1 MTPDAQPLEP
11 PRRWLAHPRE
21 TGVAS
26 AALGLYYTLS
36 MSRDMGFYDSPE
48 LALVA
53 VQGGVGHPIGQPLHT
68 LLGHL
73 LVGLGGLLT
82 VPPLVCLNWLS
93 ALACALTVVPVV
105 SVLDRVAPCPPG
117 WVGRA
122 RPFVVALMGLHASLW
137 EPASR
142 IEVYPLGTLL
152 GALSLACLLTAMDA
166 PVGRSRTR
174 SMALA
179 GLLLALTSGAN
190 AVTASFYALAMA
202 PLVLVALFRRTL
214 PLRAL
219 GPAVMA
225 ALIGM
230 LIWLYVPLA
239 ARDPDVVAWGRPSDW
254 PALRAYLSGADYQGK
269 SVALWSSDFAG
280 NVGAFV
286 GWAGRVGL
294 LALPLLGL
302 LGVALRA
309 RRLLLSLTVLLLLNV
324 GWYARYD
331 PFAPGVLDYL
341 GYLGAPLWFMAG
353 GAALVG
359 EWAHTRGPVVH
370 VGAMLTLLAVA
381 LVASPAPWER
391 TRVDDRFTRVLAEA
405 GLAELPRDAVLL
417 VEADHSAAPLMYLQ
431 EVERQRPDVV
441 IIPLGLAS
449 SSWLWELVY
458 RRHPDLRPFPL
469 RGPGGRDARVRRFLD
484 AHPERPRFVTDHE
497 LALRVGSPSCI
508 TGVLLTLAPCA
519 GAAPADRL
527 LPLLRE
533 AHSQLG
539 NGAPGTAGLL
549 AQVAEARAQ
558 ALAAQGHAREAL
570 RLLTFTLGELDLRA
584 VPERVPPFRLPPS
597 DVATDGLGSEQRN
610 LLSAAELAQAA
621 HQPGL
626 AALLRTHAETAL
638 R

>member
-1 MTPDAQPLEP
+1 MTADTQPIET
-11 PRRWLAHPRE
+11 PRFLAHPRE
-21 TGVAS
+21 TAAAC
-26 AALGLYYTLS
+26 AALGLYYALS

-68 LLGHL
+68 LLGHG
-73 LVGLGGLLT
+73 LVGLGGLLG
-82 VPPLVCLNWLS
+82 VAPLVCLNLLS

-105 SVLDRVAPCPPG
+105 SVLDRVAPCPTG

-122 RPFVVALMGLHASLW
+122 RPFVVALLGVHASLW

-152 GALSLACLLTAMDA
+152 GALSLACLLPALDA
-166 PVGRSRTR
+166 PEGRTR
-174 SMALA
+174 TRFMALA

-190 AVTASFYALAMA
+190 AVTASFFALAMS
-202 PLVLVALFRRTL
+202 PLVLLALFRRTL

-219 GPAVMA
+219 APAVGA
-225 ALIGM
+225 ALLGM

-254 PALRAYLSGADYQGK
+254 PTLRAYLSGAVYQGM
-269 SVALWSSDFAG
+269 SVALASAGFAA

-286 GWAGRVGL
+286 SWAGRVGL

-309 RRLLLSLTVLLLLNV
+309 RRLLLPCALLLLLNV

-353 GAALVG
+353 GCALTA
-359 EWAHTRGPVVH
+359 EWAHTRGRVVH
-370 VGAMLTLLAVA
+370 VAALITLLAVA
-381 LVASPAPWER
+381 GLATPAPWER

-405 GLAELPRDAVLL
+405 ALAELPPNAVLL
-417 VEADHSAAPLMYLQ
+417 VEADHNAAPLMYLQ
-431 EVERQRPDVV
+431 EVEGQRPDVV
-441 IIPLGLAS
+441 VIPLGLAS
-449 SSWLWELVY
+449 SGWLWELVY
-458 RRHPDLRPFPL
+458 RRHPDLRPFAL
-469 RGPGGRDARVRRFLD
+469 RGPGGRDPRVRRFLD
-484 AHPERPRFVTDHE
+484 AHPERPRFTTDAE
-497 LALRVGSPSCI
+497 LARRWGPPCSIP
-508 TGVLLTLAPCA
+508 GVLLTLAPCT
-519 GAAPADRL
+519 GTAPADGL
-527 LPLLRE
+527 LPLLRQ
-533 AHSQLG
+533 AHAQLG

-558 ALAAQGHAREAL
+558 ALAAEGHARAAL
-570 RLLTFTLGELDLRA
+570 QLLTFTLGELDLRA
-584 VPERVPPFRLPPS
+584 VPERVPPFQLPPS
-597 DVATDGLGSEQRN
+597 EVATDGLGSEQRN
-610 LLSAAELAQAA
+610 LLRAAELAQAA

-626 AALLRTHAETAL
+626 AMLLRAHAETAP